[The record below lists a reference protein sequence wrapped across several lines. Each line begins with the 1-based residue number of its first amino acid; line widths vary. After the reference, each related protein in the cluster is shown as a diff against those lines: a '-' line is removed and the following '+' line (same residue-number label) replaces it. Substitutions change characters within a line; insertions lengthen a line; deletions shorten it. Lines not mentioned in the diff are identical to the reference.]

1 MTKCQLIEK
10 YVWGETANYP
20 DPWNKVTFWA
30 SAKCQLTPSPGDSD
44 MLLMN
49 HSTTLFSARLQ
60 TRRYS
65 SVDIWNCH
73 NCKVMVTLD
82 GHHICELRIRK
93 EISFQNINQKNSF
106 QQEIF
111 LALTRAAQEP
121 ELSQKLSAMDGESH
135 PTPEMMTF
143 CIPATRRHL
152 HGDRLS
158 RHRTGENTNTKRNSA
173 SGWMMIPFPCK
184 WPKPEQ

>member
-1 MTKCQLIEK
+1 MF
-10 YVWGETANYP
+10 GERQQTTQTLEI
-20 DPWNKVTFWA
+20 K
-30 SAKCQLTPSPGDSD
+30 LPSGLLPNVSSLPAPGT
-44 MLLMN
+44 LMCCSWM
-49 HSTTLFSARLQ
+49 HSITLFSARLQ
-60 TRRYS
+60 PRRYS

-111 LALTRAAQEP
+111 LALIRAAQEP
-121 ELSQKLSAMDGESH
+121 ELSQKLSARDGESH

-158 RHRTGENTNTKRNSA
+158 RHRTGENTNTERSNA
-173 SGWMMIPFPCK
+173 SGWMMIQFPCK